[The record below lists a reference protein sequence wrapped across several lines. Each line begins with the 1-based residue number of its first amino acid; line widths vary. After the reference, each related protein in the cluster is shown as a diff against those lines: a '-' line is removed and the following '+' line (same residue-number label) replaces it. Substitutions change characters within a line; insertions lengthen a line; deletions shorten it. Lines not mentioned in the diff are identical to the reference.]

1 MPSTWFNALRIA
13 YTGRVLPLNEG
24 AAIRAAQLAGG
35 NRPSEDLMI
44 AAIALEFG
52 YAVATRKLPHFNVA
66 GLAVVDPWA

>member
-1 MPSTWFNALRIA
+1 
-13 YTGRVLPLNEG
+13 
-24 AAIRAAQLAGG
+24 
-35 NRPSEDLMI
+35 MI